1 MAKLPAQ
8 SPRKLQKSA
17 TRKANTGE
25 MYFSASIRFA
35 GIGQKNTFLLC
46 LRQITLKLTYNPKKT
61 AYCALTGS
69 LDGRGTGGAAGV
81 EAAGADCWFLC
92 WSRKVLLKDT
102 GF

>member
-35 GIGQKNTFLLC
+35 GIGQKNTFLLR
-46 LRQITLKLTYNPKKT
+46 LRPINPFKLTYNPKNPPT
-61 AYCALTGS
+61 AH
-69 LDGRGTGGAAGV
+69 
-81 EAAGADCWFLC
+81 
-92 WSRKVLLKDT
+92 
-102 GF
+102 